1 MAMTEHSFTRDI
13 CPDVIRITLDAHVSK
28 ASIVHI
34 PYWAKRVTVRPEGK
48 KCRISFVEGT
58 GDNINDDFI
67 KLPADA
73 PAEFTFWDGENASN
87 GINKVY
93 IANVSSVSGATAVSI
108 MIEGAK

>member
-1 MAMTEHSFTRDI
+1 MASTEYTFSRDQ
-13 CPDVIRITLDAHVSK
+13 CPDVMRITLDAHISK

-34 PYWAKRVTVRPEGK
+34 PFWARRVTVRPEGK

-58 GDNINDDFI
+58 GDDIHADFI

-73 PAEFTFWDGENASN
+73 PAEFTVFDGVNVAN
-87 GINKVY
+87 GIDKIY

-108 MIEGAK
+108 MVEGAQ